1 MTPQA
6 LPNWLRTLSLALLVV
21 LLSGA
26 LSPVLH
32 VSAQS
37 GSLAAVNTG
46 NLNVRSGPSVQFSV
60 VARVPYNGTVTLIG
74 RADKGT
80 WVQVRLANNMVG
92 WVNSIYLRSYADI
105 SLLPV
110 TYLTPA
116 IPSPAQVVPPPGTG
130 VVGQRVYTVR
140 QGDTLAGI
148 AARYGT
154 TIASLMASNG
164 ISDPNRI
171 YAGQQLIISY
181 GVTGS
186 VTGGVTTPVT
196 GSGTIHVVAAGETLA
211 IIAAR
216 YGTTW
221 SAIAAAN
228 GLANANFIYSG
239 QRLVIPGAGTTTTTT
254 TTTTVIQPRYYTVQ
268 RGDSLFSIAQRFG
281 TTIANLTALNSL
293 TNPNAIKAGQTLRV
307 A

>member
-26 LSPVLH
+26 LSPALR
-32 VSAQS
+32 VSAQA

-46 NLNVRSGPSVQFSV
+46 NLNVRSGPSVQFAV

-74 RADKGT
+74 RADKST

-105 SLLPV
+105 SLLPINYV
-110 TYLTPA
+110 TPA
-116 IPSPAQVVPPPGTG
+116 VPPPSQVVPPPGTG
-130 VVGQRVYTVR
+130 AVGQRVYTVQ

-154 TIASLMASNG
+154 TVASLMASNG

-171 YAGQQLIISY
+171 YTGQQLIISY
-181 GVTGS
+181 GVTS
-186 VTGGVTTPVT
+186 GVTTPVT

-228 GLANANFIYSG
+228 GLTNANFIYSG

-254 TTTTVIQPRYYTVQ
+254 TTTTVVQPRYYTVQ
-268 RGDSLFSIAQRFG
+268 RGDTLFSIAQRFG
-281 TTIANLTALNSL
+281 TTITNLTALNSL